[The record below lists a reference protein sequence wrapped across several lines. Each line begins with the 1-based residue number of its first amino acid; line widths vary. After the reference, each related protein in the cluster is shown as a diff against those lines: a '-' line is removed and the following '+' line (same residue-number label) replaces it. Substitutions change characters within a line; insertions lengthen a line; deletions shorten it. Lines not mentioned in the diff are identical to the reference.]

1 MILGNLGHNDPN
13 SDSGD
18 SNGVELFRF
27 GPSFWLRKIVTKS
40 PLSRHGL
47 PQATFRGYPP
57 KIHRKSTEKIA
68 KLSESWAESGDLLLL
83 PKAKK
88 KHGGRSAMYFL
99 LLGGRFSRQSSGL
112 VDLKNRT
119 TNVCSFTKRI
129 PAKRQ
134 NKKMCQ
140 QPCCAA
146 ISQGKR

>member
-88 KHGGRSAMYFL
+88 KWRAFRPVFPTLGGAFQQAEYRPHRPPYFLFVATKLHTCQARQQRSAHRNSM
-99 LLGGRFSRQSSGL
+99 
-112 VDLKNRT
+112 V
-119 TNVCSFTKRI
+119 
-129 PAKRQ
+129 
-134 NKKMCQ
+134 
-140 QPCCAA
+140 
-146 ISQGKR
+146 